1 MASEAVVIKL
11 DAQCHIKI
19 PIAKVYTCTEHQR
32 NQNFMNS
39 IERLSLRSRCILN
52 LVLSLAIAALCYPC
66 RKISDHHPHL
76 SFATCYSGHC
86 CQPNHHC
93 LQKRRPGTLGPT
105 AWRRAP
111 LRTAPEPRT
120 SCGSMEFCVYKS
132 CRYKS
137 ASYTSS
143 LFFLKKIEKTKICQ
157 LGAKSRKASVMGGR
171 KEEVHNDEAAL
182 TVGDLP

>member
-11 DAQCHIKI
+11 DAQSDIKI

-32 NQNFMNS
+32 NQNFINS
-39 IERLSLRSRCILN
+39 IQRPSLRSKCMLN
-52 LVLSLAIAALCYPC
+52 LVLSLAIAARCYPC
-66 RKISDHHPHL
+66 RNISDHHPHL

-86 CQPNHHC
+86 CQPSHHC
-93 LQKRRPGTLGPT
+93 PQKRRPGTLGPT

-120 SCGSMEFCVYKS
+120 SCGLWMLCVYKS
-132 CRYKS
+132 CRTNLLRKRVP
-137 ASYTSS
+137 
-143 LFFLKKIEKTKICQ
+143 FFGKKKRKTKICQ

-171 KEEVHNDEAAL
+171 KEEVHNDEAGL